1 MKKEESDIIWMFII
15 AIAGAVLICLAFSY
29 FSEKRLDNS
38 ETIEASGIV
47 VAKQSEQESIGRFGD
62 FRTNYYLLFDSGEIR
77 EVDLKEY
84 MEFNVGDTLTWHET
98 VYGNKEQ

>member
-38 ETIEASGIV
+38 ETIEASGIED
-47 VAKQSEQESIGRFGD
+47 ATSH
-62 FRTNYYLLFDSGEIR
+62 IR
-77 EVDLKEY
+77 DEKLNEL
-84 MEFNVGDTLTWHET
+84 GI
-98 VYGNKEQ
+98 